1 MVTRRYNKSHSLHAW
16 RNVLI
21 EINFKCCLMCV
32 FLVVGLNLVGWTR
45 DGSYIPASYSAMECD
60 PSPSRHPH
68 RSRYQTTTVGAP
80 PPPSLL
86 NHGPSSLPYAPY
98 PNTMMDNQTP
108 KHNQAANGPQSKQ
121 TDSSKED
128 SSPMVG
134 VCIQQS
140 PVAIH

>member
-1 MVTRRYNKSHSLHAW
+1 MS
-16 RNVLI
+16 
-21 EINFKCCLMCV
+21 
-32 FLVVGLNLVGWTR
+32 VVGLNLVGWTR
-45 DGSYIPASYSAMECD
+45 DVSYIPTSYSAMECD

-68 RSRYQTTTVGAP
+68 RSRYQTTAAAAAVGAP

-98 PNTMMDNQTP
+98 PNTMMDNNQTTP
-108 KHNQAANGPQSKQ
+108 KHNQAVNGPQTKQ
-121 TDSSKED
+121 TDNNKDD

-134 VCIQQS
+134 VCVQQS